1 MLDQEPQ
8 SRRPAWSLILDLGV
22 FAIFFLVTVLA
33 FSLATLKLVPDLQ
46 NSVGTAVVIQGLM
59 NAVIVAFIVFL
70 VTIVHHRSFKE
81 TIRWNSDQPF
91 NTGWLVCFGVGLAL
105 TVTVMSKFFPE
116 TSQTPIEKLLSS
128 AKSLYLFALFGIL
141 VAPICEEIIFRGFL
155 FNVFEE
161 LTSAKAAIPAT
172 AGLFAMLHA
181 FQLYGNWGAVFL
193 IFAVGCVLAG
203 IRQRSGSLIPGLIVH
218 TAYNST
224 LFGMYAIGSLV
235 QGGIKP

>member
-1 MLDQEPQ
+1 MLESVPQ
-8 SRRPAWSLILDLGV
+8 SRRPAWSLVADLVV
-22 FAIFFLVTVLA
+22 FAIFFLVTVIA
-33 FSLATLKLVPDLQ
+33 FSFATIKLVPDVQ

-59 NAVIVAFIVFL
+59 NAVIVAFIFFL

-81 TIRWNSDQPF
+81 TIQWNRNHPF
-91 NTGWLVCFGVGLAL
+91 STGWLVSFGVMLAL
-105 TVTVMSKFFPE
+105 TVALMSKFFPE

-128 AKSLYLFALFGIL
+128 AKSLYLFALFGIV
-141 VAPICEEIIFRGFL
+141 VAPIFEEIIFRGFL

-161 LTSAKAAIPAT
+161 LANSKAAIPAT
-172 AGLFAMLHA
+172 ASLFAMLHA
-181 FQLYGNWGAVFL
+181 FQLYGNWGAVFM

-203 IRQRSGSLIPGLIVH
+203 IRERSGSLIPGLIVH